1 MKENVIKKQQKFQFS
16 PGEFYVRACALQIC
30 DNAKDCT
37 SRSVRRF
44 FFFKFNPEVLLSMRI
59 FIDANLV
66 TTRPIFF
73 VFVIIISHTQA
84 ITIHY
89 IYNSLQVTVIIY
101 KKEIRESKIRDEL
114 MDDDERTRARS
125 GLRMSYKAG
134 KQMFKQ
140 ASVLAHC
147 RSRYTALNGSI

>member
-1 MKENVIKKQQKFQFS
+1 M
-16 PGEFYVRACALQIC
+16 
-30 DNAKDCT
+30 T
-37 SRSVRRF
+37 
-44 FFFKFNPEVLLSMRI
+44 I

-73 VFVIIISHTQA
+73 VFFIIISHTQT
-84 ITIHY
+84 ITIHN

-101 KKEIRESKIRDEL
+101 EKEIRESKIRDKL
-114 MDDDERTRARS
+114 VDDDERRRVRS
-125 GLRMSYKAG
+125 GLRTG

-140 ASVLAHC
+140 ASVSAHC

>member
-16 PGEFYVRACALQIC
+16 PGEFYVPACALQIC
-30 DNAKDCT
+30 DNAKDGT
-37 SRSVRRF
+37 LRSVRR
-44 FFFKFNPEVLLSMRI
+44 FFFKFNPEVLLSMRT

-73 VFVIIISHTQA
+73 VFVIIISHTQT

-114 MDDDERTRARS
+114 VDDDERKRARS

-140 ASVLAHC
+140 AFVLAHC

>member
-1 MKENVIKKQQKFQFS
+1 MKENVIKKRQKFQFS
-16 PGEFYVRACALQIC
+16 PGEFYVRACALRIC

-37 SRSVRRF
+37 LRSARRF
-44 FFFKFNPEVLLSMRI
+44 FFFKFNPEVLLSMTI

-73 VFVIIISHTQA
+73 VFFIISHTQT
-84 ITIHY
+84 ITIHN

-101 KKEIRESKIRDEL
+101 KKEIRESKIRDKL
-114 MDDDERTRARS
+114 VDDDERRRVRS
-125 GLRMSYKAG
+125 GLRTG
-134 KQMFKQ
+134 KQMFNQ
-140 ASVLAHC
+140 ASVSARC